1 MSQEDQQESGPVE
14 VSVLVSGEHLSSIDA
29 VAKALESAG
38 LRVSGVMGTVGVIT
52 GATDDPDQLGA
63 LEQLDGVDSVEVTR
77 KIQLPPPDSP
87 IQ

>member
-1 MSQEDQQESGPVE
+1 MSEQEPQEPRPVE
-14 VSVLVSGEHLSSIDA
+14 VNVLINGEHLSSIDA

-38 LRVSGVMGTVGVIT
+38 LRVSAVMATVGVIT
-52 GATDDPDQLGA
+52 GTTDDPDQLGT

>member
-1 MSQEDQQESGPVE
+1 MSEREPQEPRPVE
-14 VSVLVSGEHLSSIDA
+14 VNVLVNGEHLSSIDA

-38 LRVSGVMGTVGVIT
+38 LRVSAVMGTVGVIT
-52 GATDDPDQLGA
+52 GTTDDPDQLGT

>member
-1 MSQEDQQESGPVE
+1 MSEEQPESRPVE
-14 VSVLVSGEHLSSIDA
+14 VSVLVDGEHLSSIDA
-29 VAKALESAG
+29 VAKALENAG
-38 LRVSGVMGTVGVIT
+38 LRVSDVMGTVGVIT
-52 GATDDPDQLGA
+52 GTTDDPDQLGA

>member
-1 MSQEDQQESGPVE
+1 MSEEEPQEPPPVE
-14 VSVLVSGEHLSSIDA
+14 VSVLVNGEHLSSIDA

-38 LRVSGVMGTVGVIT
+38 LRVSAVMGTVGVIT
-52 GATDDPDQLGA
+52 GTTDDPDQLGT

>member
-1 MSQEDQQESGPVE
+1 MSEQEPQEPRPVE
-14 VSVLVSGEHLSSIDA
+14 VSVLVNGEHLSSIDA

-38 LRVSGVMGTVGVIT
+38 LRVSAVMGTVGVIT
-52 GATDDPDQLGA
+52 GTTDDPDQLGT

>member
-1 MSQEDQQESGPVE
+1 M
-14 VSVLVSGEHLSSIDA
+14 LVDSEHLSSIDA
-29 VAKALESAG
+29 VAKALEGAG

-52 GATDDPDQLGA
+52 GTTDDPDQLGA